1 MANVG
6 AVISSIRNIMRQD
19 RGISGDAQRL
29 EQLGWMLFLKIMGDK
44 DQELEIIKENY
55 VSVIPSKFQWSN
67 WASDPEGITGDEL
80 LEFIDSNSEDNKGL
94 FASLKNLTSN
104 TNSERAAI
112 VKEVFDGS
120 NNYMKSGYELRKVI
134 NKLNEINFNNSEDKH
149 IFGNIYESIL
159 QELRD
164 AGNKGEY
171 YTPRAVTQ
179 LMTKMTNPKLG
190 EKVLDPAAGTG
201 GFLSAAIDHVREN
214 YVKTVDDEHILQ
226 KSITGWELKPVA
238 YVLGLTNLI
247 LHEMEVP
254 DYHYI
259 DSLKKEY
266 NGIGS
271 KDRVDVILANPP
283 FGASIADGVETNFPA
298 TYRCKESADLFI
310 VLMLQLLKANGRAA
324 IVLPDGSITGEGV
337 KSRIREKLLTDCNLH
352 TIIRLPQST
361 FFPAT
366 VATNLLFF
374 EKGSPTKDIWYYEH
388 KIPEGQ
394 KSYSK
399 TKPIQFEEFEPLIS
413 WWNNRKENSIAW
425 KVNINELKD
434 WDLDIKNPH
443 KEDEISGNPKL
454 LLDSFKSSN
463 DDFNKNLNYIIEEL
477 SLQKHN
483 VLGKILNN
491 HTYLF
496 KKIEVVKL
504 IKQCILQE
512 AIQGKLTEVWRNQNS
527 NIPSVIELLE
537 KIKLEKEQLIKK
549 GDIKKGKKQL
559 SNDLGDIH
567 FSLPENWIY
576 VDLDDITQYIT
587 DGTHQTPKY
596 TSSGRIFLSA
606 QNVKPFKFMPERHK
620 YVSEQDYQQ
629 YIKNK
634 IPEKGDLLIGRVGSK
649 GETAVIDRDIEFA
662 FYVSLGLVK
671 TFKDLTSPE
680 YLSIVLN
687 SPYGNRYATGNMSS
701 IGASAGNFNLG
712 RIRSLP
718 IPFPSLEEQK
728 EIVRI
733 VDTLMIS
740 CNILEEEIQLS
751 DKTSNQLMEAVF
763 KEAFETKEEIV
774 ETEFQN

>member
-67 WASDPEGITGDEL
+67 WASDSEGITGDEL
-80 LEFIDSNSEDNKGL
+80 LEFIDSNSEDKKGL

-104 TNSERAAI
+104 TNPERAAI

-201 GFLSAAIDHVREN
+201 GFLSAAIDHVRDN

-247 LHEMEVP
+247 LHEIDVP

-298 TYRCKESADLFI
+298 TFRCKESADLFI
-310 VLMLQLLKANGRAA
+310 ILMMQMLKQNGRCA
-324 IVLPDGSITGEGV
+324 IVLPDGSLTGDGV
-337 KSRIREKLLTDCNLH
+337 KSRIREKLMTDCNLH
-352 TIIRLPQST
+352 TIIRMPTST
-361 FFPAT
+361 FFPAA

-374 EKGSPTKDIWYYEH
+374 DKGSNTKEIWYYEH
-388 KIPEGQ
+388 KLPVGQ

-399 TKPIQFEEFEPLIS
+399 TKPIQFKEFSEIIK
-413 WWNNRKENSIAW
+413 WWDNRVESDVAW
-425 KVNINELKD
+425 KVKVNELQN
-434 WDLDIKNPH
+434 WDLDIKNPFE
-443 KEDEISGNPKL
+443 KEEISGD
-454 LLDSFKSSN
+454 LDKIYKTFKDNKANIEILIEEIVNNVFSIDN
-463 DDFNKNLNYIIEEL
+463 DLIMEVINKNLNLLCTNDALKIIK
-477 SLQKHN
+477 S
-483 VLGKILNN
+483 GI
-491 HTYLF
+491 
-496 KKIEVVKL
+496 
-504 IKQCILQE
+504 IKNALKGDLTNKWRKDNPNFE
-512 AIQGKLTEVWRNQNS
+512 ASSE
-527 NIPSVIELLE
+527 
-537 KIKLEKEQLIKK
+537 LIKK
-549 GDIKKGKKQL
+549 IKKNKEILIKEKGLRNESVVRKSLASQNQFDIPNKWEWTFLDELVIFTNGKAHEQFVNSNGDYVLVNSKFVSTNGMIKKYASEILTPLYKNDIAIVMSDVPNGRALSRCFLVDQDEKYTLNQRIGSLTSIAGINPEYLKMILDRNPHYLSFNDGKKQTNL
-559 SNDLGDIH
+559 
-567 FSLPENWIY
+567 
-576 VDLDDITQYIT
+576 
-587 DGTHQTPKY
+587 K
-596 TSSGRIFLSA
+596 
-606 QNVKPFKFMPERHK
+606 K
-620 YVSEQDYQQ
+620 EQ
-629 YIKNK
+629 I
-634 IPEKGDLLIGRVGSK
+634 
-649 GETAVIDRDIEFA
+649 
-662 FYVSLGLVK
+662 
-671 TFKDLTSPE
+671 
-680 YLSIVLN
+680 LN
-687 SPYGNRYATGNMSS
+687 C
-701 IGASAGNFNLG
+701 
-712 RIRSLP
+712 P
-718 IPFPSLEEQK
+718 IPLPSLEEQII
-728 EIVRI
+728 IVQE
-733 VDTLMIS
+733 VHNLLKK
-740 CNILEEEIQLS
+740 CEILENEIYKSEKLN
-751 DKTSNQLMEAVF
+751 KLLMDVVL
-763 KEAFETKEEIV
+763 KEAFEINELIL
-774 ETEFQN
+774 